1 MFSFLPIPLKVIKSF
16 NVKGNNRISLE
27 TIKIYGGIETNKN
40 YSEADLNKVLN
51 KLYSK
56 TFEDVKISIVGRLV
70 VEVKEFPFVDQLV
83 IVEEKAKN
91 TKMNKKL
98 LRLNLNDHLLE
109 SNLTKDIEKI
119 KLLYSAQG

>member
-1 MFSFLPIPLKVIKSF
+1 MNKIFITSILLVFLFTNSFAEVIKSF

-51 KLYSK
+51 KLYS
-56 TFEDVKISIVGRLV
+56 TDFFEDVKISIVGSELV

-83 IVEEKAKN
+83 IVGEKQ
-91 TKMNKKL
+91 
-98 LRLNLNDHLLE
+98 
-109 SNLTKDIEKI
+109 KI
-119 KLLYSAQG
+119 QR

>member
-1 MFSFLPIPLKVIKSF
+1 MNKIFITSILLVFLFTNSFAEVIKSF

-51 KLYSK
+51 KLYS
-56 TFEDVKISIVGRLV
+56 TDFFEDVKISIVGSELV

-83 IVEEKAKN
+83 IVGEKSKKYKDRIKKIIE
-91 TKMNKKL
+91 TKSKRSFIRL
-98 LRLNLNDHLLE
+98 L
-109 SNLTKDIEKI
+109 
-119 KLLYSAQG
+119 

>member
-1 MFSFLPIPLKVIKSF
+1 MNKIFITSILLVFLFTNSFAEVIKSF

-51 KLYSK
+51 KLYS
-56 TFEDVKISIVGRLV
+56 TDFFEDVKISIVGSELV

-83 IVEEKAKN
+83 IVGEKSK
-91 TKMNKKL
+91 KYKDRIKKL
-98 LRLNLNDHLLE
+98 LRLNLNDHLLDQ
-109 SNLTKDIEKI
+109 T
-119 KLLYSAQG
+119 